1 MKTKPTVIDR
11 KVPVSV
17 SLRTSIVKKA
27 REKGLNLGPMME
39 DAVLLACGEDPE
51 EIELS
56 KLENEIA
63 ELQTELAPKIARAK
77 YLKESLQTKRRLQI
91 DLSIERDCHAWYL
104 RSLVQ
109 SGVFKVV
116 RRDSIEPVPM
126 IMDDI
131 RSGIIREYEVDISGG
146 KARLTDRASAQTRKR
161 LRQFLRDRGNNL
173 TAIPAREW
181 VSPDLETLRSTYG
194 ISLDIEEFQDEFLR
208 NQSIGDLT
216 VDFFARFRPAIIQ
229 TGIKSEV
236 KARME
241 PEYRNFTLEA
251 GGVT

>member
-1 MKTKPTVIDR
+1 MKTKPTTIDR
-11 KVPVSV
+11 KVPQSV
-17 SLRTSIVKKA
+17 SLRLSIIKKA
-27 REKGLNLGPMME
+27 REKGLNLGPLVE
-39 DAVLLACGEDPE
+39 EAIELACGEDPE

-56 KLENEIA
+56 RLQKEIA
-63 ELQTELAPKIARAK
+63 EMQAELAPKMARAK

-109 SGVFKVV
+109 SGVFKVG
-116 RRDSIEPVPM
+116 RMDSIDPAPM

-131 RSGIIREYEVDISGG
+131 KSGIIRDCEVDISEG
-146 KARLTDRASAQTRKR
+146 KARLTDKASAQTRKR

-173 TAIPAREW
+173 SAIPAREW

-194 ISLDIEEFQDEFLR
+194 LSLDIEEFQDEFLR
-208 NQSIGDLT
+208 NQSIGDLPL
-216 VDFFARFRPAIIQ
+216 DFFARFRPVIIQ
-229 TGIKSEV
+229 DRIKSEV

-241 PEYRNFTLEA
+241 PEYRNFALEA

>member
-1 MKTKPTVIDR
+1 MNTKPIVIDR
-11 KVPVSV
+11 KVPVSI
-17 SLRTSIVKKA
+17 SLRMSIVKKA
-27 REKGLNLGPMME
+27 REKALNLGPMME

-51 EIELS
+51 EIELL
-56 KLENEIA
+56 KLEKEIA
-63 ELQTELAPKIARAK
+63 ELQTELAPKMARAK
-77 YLKESLQTKRRLQI
+77 YLRESLQTKRRLQI

-116 RRDSIEPVPM
+116 RMDSIDPIPM

-131 RSGIIREYEVDISGG
+131 RSGIIREHEVEISDG
-146 KARLTDRASAQTRKR
+146 KAKLTDRATPQTRKR
-161 LRQFLRDRGNNL
+161 LRQFLVDRGNNL
-173 TAIPAREW
+173 KAIPPKEW

-194 ISLDIEEFQDEFLR
+194 ISLNMEDFQDEFLR
-208 NQSIGDLT
+208 NQSIGDLP

-229 TGIKSEV
+229 ERIKAEV

-241 PEYRNFTLEA
+241 PEYRNFTLET
-251 GGVT
+251 GGVA